1 MQIKKL
7 NMLAVGLGSLLFLT
21 IESAWA
27 HHSFAVEYDYQKP
40 VELQGKLT
48 KVELMNPHS
57 WLTLEV
63 QADDGTTQ
71 TWEVEAG
78 APNGLYRRGFTRDS
92 LPVGTEVVVRGRQ
105 PHSQWREY
113 QSCRWDRD
121 FSSWRLQPGLLANQ
135 RGQSNLI

>member
-7 NMLAVGLGSLLFLT
+7 YVLAVGLGSLLLLT
-21 IESAWA
+21 VESALA
-27 HHSFAVEYDYQKP
+27 HHSFAVEYDSQKP

-63 QADDGTTQ
+63 LADDGTTQ

-92 LPVGTEVVVRGRQ
+92 LPVGTEVVVRG
-105 PHSQWREY
+105 Y
-113 QSCRWDRD
+113 QARADNRTANGGSIRVVDGTET
-121 FSSWRLQPGLLANQ
+121 FLLGGSNPGF
-135 RGQSNLI
+135 

>member
-7 NMLAVGLGSLLFLT
+7 YVVAVGLGGLLFL
-21 IESAWA
+21 IVESAWA
-27 HHSFAVEYDYQKP
+27 HHSFAVEYDSQKP

-92 LPVGTEVVVRGRQ
+92 LPVGTEVVVRGYRARAD
-105 PHSQWREY
+105 SRTANGGSIRVVDGTET
-113 QSCRWDRD
+113 
-121 FSSWRLQPGLLANQ
+121 FLL
-135 RGQSNLI
+135 GGSNPNY